1 MTLVTA
7 LAYVTRK
14 DSSDIYVVV
23 WPPGVVNMLFKMP
36 APSGPLIDGST
47 TYTPPLLAAM
57 QSWNSQIGVV
67 QLAGQTV
74 AGETYTSGNGI
85 NEIAMDAKA
94 DGEDFSAK
102 TVAVTLSYRSGNVLT
117 EGDIVFNKAY
127 TWDSYRGNISGSR
140 LDLQRV
146 AIHEMGHVLGLLHPN
161 EATPPQAVVAIM
173 NSTITSGVETPR
185 TDDINGGRSLYG
197 SSGEKPANDDFASA
211 AALTVNGTS
220 GQVIGATIG
229 GTVQVGEPNHDT
241 ETPSHSIWWRW
252 TASSNATATITT
264 FGSNFDSVMGVYT
277 GSAISG
283 LTKVASNDDE
293 ERGVIRTSK
302 LSFTPTA
309 GTTYAIAIDG
319 WDGSFGQVTLTLTVG
334 VATGTVPTITTGPSS
349 QSVTLSGAVTFAVT
363 ASGDPSGYQWF
374 FNGSAIT
381 GATSSTYTLSNVTAN
396 NAGSYSVS
404 ATNASGSVTSSA
416 VTLTVVTA
424 SLSNQV
430 VTTGHDVSLVARSLS
445 GTYQWQLSTNAGSTW
460 ADLSNNPTYNGV
472 TTATLNISG
481 AGSALNN
488 NRYRYVVTNSG
499 GSSTSAGISLIVAAA
514 LIPFPVG
521 IAVDASGNLY
531 VTDSSAHVIQKIN
544 TANQVSTLAGS
555 SGNAGSIDG
564 TGSAA
569 RFNQPSGI
577 SSAPNATLTVSDT
590 ANATIRRIS
599 SAGVVTQITGSAT
612 IRGNNDGAGLSAT
625 FSMPVGLQQNSLGT
639 FYIADATNHT
649 IRALNS
655 SNVVSTFAGSGVAG
669 STDGTGNAA
678 QFNLPLGIAVD
689 AAGNVFVS
697 DTTNNLIRKITPAGA
712 VTTLAGVVAVSGW
725 QDGTG
730 SAALF
735 NQPEGLATD
744 SAGNLYVA
752 DKGNSAIRKI
762 SPAGAV
768 TTLAGLSTI
777 GGLKDGTGSD
787 AWFNQPRAITVDSA
801 GNVYVADTGNAAIR
815 KITPAGVVTTMALTA
830 APVST
835 GGGSTGGGTTTTTPS
850 TSSGGGGGGAPS
862 LWFLGGVS
870 LLALLRGRFRRP
882 VWR

>member
-472 TTATLNISG
+472 TTA
-481 AGSALNN
+481 
-488 NRYRYVVTNSG
+488 VVT
-499 GSSTSAGISLIVAAA
+499 
-514 LIPFPVG
+514 
-521 IAVDASGNLY
+521 
-531 VTDSSAHVIQKIN
+531 
-544 TANQVSTLAGS
+544 
-555 SGNAGSIDG
+555 
-564 TGSAA
+564 
-569 RFNQPSGI
+569 
-577 SSAPNATLTVSDT
+577 
-590 ANATIRRIS
+590 
-599 SAGVVTQITGSAT
+599 
-612 IRGNNDGAGLSAT
+612 
-625 FSMPVGLQQNSLGT
+625 
-639 FYIADATNHT
+639 
-649 IRALNS
+649 
-655 SNVVSTFAGSGVAG
+655 
-669 STDGTGNAA
+669 
-678 QFNLPLGIAVD
+678 PL
-689 AAGNVFVS
+689 
-697 DTTNNLIRKITPAGA
+697 
-712 VTTLAGVVAVSGW
+712 
-725 QDGTG
+725 
-730 SAALF
+730 
-735 NQPEGLATD
+735 
-744 SAGNLYVA
+744 
-752 DKGNSAIRKI
+752 
-762 SPAGAV
+762 
-768 TTLAGLSTI
+768 
-777 GGLKDGTGSD
+777 
-787 AWFNQPRAITVDSA
+787 
-801 GNVYVADTGNAAIR
+801 
-815 KITPAGVVTTMALTA
+815 
-830 APVST
+830 
-835 GGGSTGGGTTTTTPS
+835 
-850 TSSGGGGGGAPS
+850 
-862 LWFLGGVS
+862 
-870 LLALLRGRFRRP
+870 
-882 VWR
+882 